1 MLLCDVAVN
10 LLVIPAGILFLSF
23 SKWYVVSDAAD
34 SSIGLGIFLGH
45 VERDTNRERC
55 NTARPIKLDVP
66 SANVLFGFLH
76 CVSRIPSRFRR
87 NATPSNEGQY
97 ENAQGFHLTLIA
109 LGEVF
114 FGVINDVIRAERPVT
129 IKN

>member
-1 MLLCDVAVN
+1 MPPTRLSKN
-10 LLVIPAGILFLSF
+10 LSVVPAPIPFPTV
-23 SKWYVVSDAAD
+23 SKWFVVSYPAD

-76 CVSRIPSRFRR
+76 CVSRNPSRFRR